1 MNTSARLDALRAR
14 MTDEGLDAFVVNSP
28 ANVRYLTGFSGEGM
42 LVVDEDVTLCSD
54 SRYVVQAA
62 EEAPWMTVAADGGGH
77 VGKAAARLAE
87 TGAARVGFEA
97 EALMYVG
104 FEALG
109 KSAPDAE
116 LVSTRGVIERLRA
129 VKDPGEIALVR
140 RAAAIAD
147 AAFAELRGRIE
158 PGMTER
164 QVALDLDRLMI
175 EGGARKPS
183 FETIVASGPNGAKPH
198 AVPGER
204 ELAEGDL
211 VVVDWGAQAD
221 GYCSDCTRTLM
232 LGEPDARQRG
242 IWQAVREAQLAG
254 LEAIAPGVKCRDV
267 DAAARDL
274 LYERGLGDLFG
285 HGVGHGVGL
294 EVHEQPG
301 LGETSED
308 TLAAS
313 MVITVEPGVY
323 AAGWGGVRLEE
334 SVLVTADGFEV
345 LTAAP
350 YDRV

>member
-1 MNTSARLDALRAR
+1 

-42 LVVDEDVTLCSD
+42 LVVDDDVTLCSD
-54 SRYVVQAA
+54 SRYTVQAA
-62 EEAPWMTVAADGGGH
+62 EEAPWLTVAAGAGGH

-116 LVSTRGVIERLRA
+116 LVSTRGVIERQRA
-129 VKDPGEIALVR
+129 VKDPDEIALVR

-147 AAFAELRGRIE
+147 AAFEELRGRIQ

-198 AVPGER
+198 AVPGQR
-204 ELAEGDL
+204 ALAEGDL
-211 VVVDWGAQAD
+211 VVVDWGARAA

-232 LGEPDARQRG
+232 LGEPDARQRAV
-242 IWQAVREAQLAG
+242 WQAVREAQLAG
-254 LEAIAPGVKCRDV
+254 LEAVAPGVKW
-267 DAAARDL
+267 
-274 LYERGLGDLFG
+274 
-285 HGVGHGVGL
+285 GVGL

-301 LGETSED
+301 LSEASED
-308 TLAAS
+308 TLAAG

-323 AAGWGGVRLEE
+323 APDWGGVRLEE